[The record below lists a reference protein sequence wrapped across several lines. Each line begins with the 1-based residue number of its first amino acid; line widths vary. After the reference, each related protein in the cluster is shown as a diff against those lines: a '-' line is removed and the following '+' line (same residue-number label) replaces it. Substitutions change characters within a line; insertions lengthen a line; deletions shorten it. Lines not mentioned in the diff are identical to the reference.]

1 MIMKG
6 LVLKSTGSWYKVK
19 ILESGTV
26 YNCRIRGKFKLEGS
40 KTTNP
45 VSVGDHVDIKLD
57 SGNETEG
64 IITNIYPRENYIIRK
79 SVKQS
84 SQGHILAANV
94 DQAIVVATVVYPQT
108 SLGFIDRFLVSCE
121 SFRIPAF
128 ILFNKA
134 DILGEDELAYQ
145 MEISEVF
152 KSVGY
157 KVLSISAL
165 EGKGLSDVKE
175 ILIDKVTLVAG
186 HSGVGKSTLLNKL
199 STDISQKIEGISDF
213 SMKGKHTTTFA
224 EMFELSEDTY
234 IIDTPGIKELGLI
247 DMEPWEISHYF
258 PEMRTFLGECKFN
271 NCLHINE
278 PGCKVLEALVKEE
291 IHINRYESYLSILDN
306 EDNRR

>member
-1 MIMKG
+1 MKG

-19 ILESGTV
+19 ILESRTI

-57 SGNETEG
+57 SGNDTEG

-94 DQAIVVATVVYPQT
+94 DQAIVVATVIYPQT

-134 DILGEDELAYQ
+134 DILDDDELAYQ

-152 KSVGY
+152 RSVGY

-165 EGKGLSDVKE
+165 KGEGLSDVEK
-175 ILIDKVTLVAG
+175 ILKDKVSLVAG

-213 SMKGKHTTTFA
+213 SLKGKHTTTFA
-224 EMFELSEDTY
+224 EMFELSEDSY
-234 IIDTPGIKELGLI
+234 VIDTPGIKELGLI

-258 PEMRTFLGECKFN
+258 PEMRAFLGECKFN

-291 IHINRYESYLSILDN
+291 IHINRYESYLSILEN